1 MPVFRVFQRLGEVS
15 GDRVAAC
22 FLRIH
27 NHHTIVI
34 GCNVTKHRLPFTCGH
49 CLALVLL
56 VRANITRLVYADM
69 DEFYY
74 LSRMALVKDERHYDK
89 FDRAF
94 STYFKGLEDLAGMIA
109 SLIPDE
115 FLRREFEKS
124 LTPEEL
130 EKIKSLG
137 GLEKL
142 IEAFKR
148 EVEEAAR
155 GEGDDKDK
163 EGKGKRGKG
172 EEGKDRDGKKRRGKR
187 QWDKRDYK
195 AYDDNVELGTRGMKI
210 AMRRLRKL
218 ARTGAE
224 DEFDIN
230 TTISK
235 TAKNGGLLDIIM
247 RPERRNTVKVL
258 LFLDNGGSMDAHVKV
273 CEELFSAARSEFKHL
288 ETYYFHNFVYDG
300 VWKEHNRRMNERLD
314 TFDILHKYAH
324 DYKVIFVGDATMAP
338 YEITHAGG
346 SVEHWNEEAGAIWM
360 QRMMDT
366 YDKVIW
372 INPTPHDTWEY
383 STSVALTKKLVDD
396 QMYPLTIRGIEEGM
410 NYLTK

>member
-1 MPVFRVFQRLGEVS
+1 MLINFFFTLKKARIPVSITELLHLL
-15 GDRVAAC
+15 D
-22 FLRIH
+22 
-27 NHHTIVI
+27 
-34 GCNVTKHRLPFTCGH
+34 
-49 CLALVLL
+49 VLK
-56 VRANITRLVYADM
+56 ARLVYADI

-94 STYFKGLEDLAGMIA
+94 SSYFKGLDDLSSLLA

-155 GEGDDKDK
+155 GEGKEKDK
-163 EGKGKRGKG
+163 EGKGENGRGEQGKQRGKKKRGKRTW
-172 EEGKDRDGKKRRGKR
+172 DR
-187 QWDKRDYK
+187 RDYK

-210 AMRRLRKL
+210 SLRRLRKL
-218 ARTGAE
+218 ARQGAD

-230 TTISK
+230 NTIDK

-258 LFLDNGGSMDAHVKV
+258 LLLDNGGSMDAHVKV

-288 ETYYFHNFVYDG
+288 ETYYFHNFIYDG
-300 VWKEHNRRMNERLD
+300 LWKQHNRRMSERID
-314 TFDILHKYAH
+314 TFDILHMYTH

-346 SVEHWNEEAGAIWM
+346 SVEHWNEEAGAIWI
-360 QRMMDT
+360 QRMIDT
-366 YDKVIW
+366 FDKVIW

-383 STSVALTKKLVDD
+383 STSVALTQKLVED
-396 QMYPLTIRGIEEGM
+396 QMYPLTISGIEQGM
-410 NYLTK
+410 NYLSK

>member
-1 MPVFRVFQRLGEVS
+1 MLINFF
-15 GDRVAAC
+15 
-22 FLRIH
+22 
-27 NHHTIVI
+27 
-34 GCNVTKHRLPFTCGH
+34 
-49 CLALVLL
+49 LALKKTRIPVSITELL
-56 VRANITRLVYADM
+56 HLMDILKARLVYADM

-94 STYFKGLEDLAGMIA
+94 GTYFKGLEDLSSMIA
-109 SLIPDE
+109 SLISDE

-124 LTPEEL
+124 LTREEL

-148 EVEEAAR
+148 EVEKAAR
-155 GEGDDKDK
+155 GEKGDKDQ
-163 EGKGKRGKG
+163 EGKGRRGRG
-172 EEGKDRDGKKRRGKR
+172 EQGDDRNGKKRRGR
-187 QWDKRDYK
+187 RSWDRRDYK
-195 AYDDNVELGTRGMKI
+195 AYDDNVELGTRGIKI
-210 AMRRLRKL
+210 ALRRLRKL

-224 DEFDIN
+224 DEFDIDN
-230 TTISK
+230 TISK
-235 TAKNGGLLDIIM
+235 TARNGGLLDIIM

-288 ETYYFHNFVYDG
+288 ETYYYHNFIYDG
-300 VWKEHNRRMNERLD
+300 VWKEHRRRMSERID

-338 YEITHAGG
+338 YEITHSGG
-346 SVEHWNEEAGAIWM
+346 SVEHWNEEAGAIWV
-360 QRMMDT
+360 QRVMDV

-372 INPTPHDTWEY
+372 INPTPQDTWEY

-396 QMYPLTIRGIEEGM
+396 QMFPLTIRGIENGM
-410 NYLTK
+410 HFLTK

>member
-1 MPVFRVFQRLGEVS
+1 MLINFFFTLKKARIPVSITE
-15 GDRVAAC
+15 
-22 FLRIH
+22 
-27 NHHTIVI
+27 
-34 GCNVTKHRLPFTCGH
+34 
-49 CLALVLL
+49 LL
-56 VRANITRLVYADM
+56 HLLDILKARLVYADI

-94 STYFKGLEDLAGMIA
+94 SNYFKGLEDLSSLLA

-115 FLRREFEKS
+115 YLRREFEKS

-130 EKIKSLG
+130 EKIQSLG

-155 GEGDDKDK
+155 GEGKEKDK
-163 EGKGKRGKG
+163 EGKGENGRG
-172 EEGKDRDGKKRRGKR
+172 EEGNDRKGKKRRGKR

-195 AYDDNVELGTRGMKI
+195 AYDDNVELGTRGLKI
-210 AMRRLRKL
+210 SLRRLRKL
-218 ARTGAE
+218 ARQGAE
-224 DEFDIN
+224 DEFDIDN
-230 TTISK
+230 TISK

-258 LFLDNGGSMDAHVKV
+258 LLLDNGGSMDAHVKV

-288 ETYYFHNFVYDG
+288 EVYYFHNFIYDG
-300 VWKEHNRRMNERLD
+300 VWKEHNRRMNERID
-314 TFDILHKYAH
+314 TFDILHKYTH

-360 QRMMDT
+360 QRMLDT
-366 YDKVIW
+366 FEKVIW
-372 INPTPHDTWEY
+372 INPTPQDTWEY
-383 STSVALTKKLVDD
+383 STSVSLIQKLVEDR
-396 QMYPLTIRGIEEGM
+396 MYPLTIAGIEEGM
-410 NYLTK
+410 NVLSK